1 MKKKVQKNIMK
12 KDTESLIKRGSD
24 VMNIVISLA
33 ELSEQIESLD
43 LKIDRYKGYI
53 MSELDSQGL
62 TKGVT
67 VVGVRECIQGIE
79 DLHNDVCEVKN
90 NLNEAINEQKKSII
104 LTNVRECRQGV
115 EGLQN
120 ESWELRKYVSEIKE
134 NQKSINQK
142 MKISFITNVTAVAL
156 FLMAICINLFAG
168 ENITARHYQDE
179 NKSQAESI
187 CPRKDTIYLS
197 DKNTTHIRFDSDI
210 KYVDLSNKVIM
221 AKIVEGS
228 KDIVAVRAREP
239 FDFSTSI
246 SCLESD
252 GDMHSYIVVYDE
264 NPANLIIDSRH
275 LSKMEE
281 YVRQVDMTPELF
293 TERNED
299 RQFDIEDMKYARQ
312 EFYHIGSQRY
322 DIHCFC
328 KNIFVDKDVY
338 YFVFDLKN
346 FSKTSYE
353 LSEPRFA
360 IESRKRSS
368 RGLKYEKQL
377 YPRVVSACNKIE
389 PRSSGKMVF
398 AFEKFSVPRDQVF
411 NVYVYEKDGTR
422 NFRISILGRDI
433 KDATMLKDLGCKKVD
448 WL

>member
-1 MKKKVQKNIMK
+1 MKKKDQDRAENTGKNPI
-12 KDTESLIKRGSD
+12 TEFMEGDLNAAIT
-24 VMNIVISLA
+24 LA
-33 ELSEQIESLD
+33 ELTEQIQSLD
-43 LKIDRYKGYI
+43 IKLDKIQCDILSQKQSAKRYQENREKIKSDISSIRRQIDYSREDFNATKNEILMKTKANFILSLITVITLITTAYISVFAHEISEFRYEKG
-53 MSELDSQGL
+53 
-62 TKGVT
+62 TKAQV
-67 VVGVRECIQGIE
+67 
-79 DLHNDVCEVKN
+79 
-90 NLNEAINEQKKSII
+90 AA
-104 LTNVRECRQGV
+104 
-115 EGLQN
+115 
-120 ESWELRKYVSEIKE
+120 
-134 NQKSINQK
+134 
-142 MKISFITNVTAVAL
+142 TAAP
-156 FLMAICINLFAG
+156 
-168 ENITARHYQDE
+168 Q
-179 NKSQAESI
+179 
-187 CPRKDTIYLS
+187 KDTIHLS
-197 DKNTTHIRFDSDI
+197 DRNTTHIRFDSDI

-221 AKIVEGS
+221 AKVVEGS

-264 NPANLIIDSRH
+264 NPENLIIDCRNLSR
-275 LSKMEE
+275 MEE
-281 YVRQVDMTPELF
+281 YVRQVEKEFETDVV
-293 TERNED
+293 RNED
-299 RQFDIEDMKYARQ
+299 SQFDMEDMKYARQ

-353 LSEPRFA
+353 LSDPRFA
-360 IESRKRSS
+360 IESRKRGS

-389 PRSSGKMVF
+389 PGSSGKMVF

-433 KDATMLKDLGCKKVD
+433 KDATVLKDLGCKRLD
-448 WL
+448 MLP

>member
-1 MKKKVQKNIMK
+1 MKKKDPKDTMK
-12 KDTESLIKRGSD
+12 EDTESLIKRGSD
-24 VMNIVISLA
+24 VLNIAISLA
-33 ELSEQIESLD
+33 ELSEQIEALD

-62 TKGVT
+62 SDGVT
-67 VVGVRECIQGIE
+67 AVGVRDCIQGIE
-79 DLHNDVCEVKN
+79 GLHNDVCEVQH
-90 NLNEAINEQKKSII
+90 NLKEAIDEQKKAVIV
-104 LTNVRECRQGV
+104 TNVRECRKGV
-115 EGLQN
+115 EGLQHG
-120 ESWELRKYVSEIKE
+120 SRELRKDVSEIKE

-142 MKISFITNVTAVAL
+142 MKISFITSVTAAAL
-156 FLMAICINLFAG
+156 FLMAICINLIAG
-168 ENITARHYQDE
+168 ENITARHYQNE
-179 NKSQAESI
+179 KSQAESI
-187 CPRKDTIYLS
+187 TPKKDTIYLS

-221 AKIVEGS
+221 AKIVEDS
-228 KDIVAVRAREP
+228 KDIVAIRAREP

-264 NPANLIIDSRH
+264 TPANLIIDSRH
-275 LSKMEE
+275 KSRMGE
-281 YVRQVDMTPELF
+281 YMRQVEKEFETDVV
-293 TERNED
+293 RNED
-299 RQFDIEDMKYARQ
+299 RKFDIEDMKYARQ

-389 PRSSGKMVF
+389 PKSSGKMVF
-398 AFEKFSVPRDQVF
+398 AFDKFSVPRDQVF
-411 NVYVYEKDGTR
+411 NVYVYEKEGTR

-433 KDATMLKDLGCKKVD
+433 KDATALKDLGCKRID
-448 WL
+448 MLP

>member
-1 MKKKVQKNIMK
+1 MKKKDQVKTVK
-12 KDTESLIKRGSD
+12 SGKDLIKKYLEGD
-24 VMNIVISLA
+24 INIAITLA
-33 ELSEQIESLD
+33 ELTEQTQSLD
-43 LKIDRYKGYI
+43 IKIDKLECDIISQKQYSKLNYEGNDKILYEVCSIKGQI
-53 MSELDSQGL
+53 GQFREELDT
-62 TKGVT
+62 TKKEILMKTKANFILNLITVSALLVTAYVNVYAHEISEFQNDRNAKAQAAVT
-67 VVGVRECIQGIE
+67 VAPQ
-79 DLHNDVCEVKN
+79 
-90 NLNEAINEQKKSII
+90 
-104 LTNVRECRQGV
+104 
-115 EGLQN
+115 
-120 ESWELRKYVSEIKE
+120 
-134 NQKSINQK
+134 
-142 MKISFITNVTAVAL
+142 
-156 FLMAICINLFAG
+156 
-168 ENITARHYQDE
+168 
-179 NKSQAESI
+179 
-187 CPRKDTIYLS
+187 KDTIYLS

-221 AKIVEGS
+221 AKVVEGS

-264 NPANLIIDSRH
+264 NPENLIIDTRH
-275 LSKMEE
+275 LSRMEE
-281 YVRQVDMTPELF
+281 YVRQVEKEFETDVV
-293 TERNED
+293 RNED
-299 RQFDIEDMKYARQ
+299 SQFDIEDMKYARQ
-312 EFYHIGSQRY
+312 AFYHIGNQRY

-377 YPRVVSACNKIE
+377 YPRMVSACNKIE
-389 PRSSGKMVF
+389 PKCSGKMVF

-411 NVYVYEKDGTR
+411 NVYFYEKDGTR

-433 KDATMLKDLGCKKVD
+433 KDATVLKELGCKRID
-448 WL
+448 MLP